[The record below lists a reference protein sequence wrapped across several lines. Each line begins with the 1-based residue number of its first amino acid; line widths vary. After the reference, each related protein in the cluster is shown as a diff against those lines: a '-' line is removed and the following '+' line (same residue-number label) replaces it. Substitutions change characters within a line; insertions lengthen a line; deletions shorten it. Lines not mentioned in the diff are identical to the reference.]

1 MSKKAKKQEPEPKFS
16 PRIKNKKATFN
27 YNLLEKIEA
36 GIVLEG
42 TEVKSLRLGRASLDE
57 AYCRIRNGEL
67 WMYGCNI
74 SLYEHGNINNHE
86 PVRPRKLLIHKRE
99 LDKMEV
105 KVNQKG
111 RTIVPTRIYFSR
123 GYAKVE
129 VAVAQGKSV
138 ADKRTTLKDKQVKK
152 DMDRAMRK
160 WR

>member
-1 MSKKAKKQEPEPKFS
+1 MSKKTKNQDQQQKFS
-16 PRIKNKKATFN
+16 PRIKNKKASFN

-86 PVRPRKLLIHKRE
+86 PARPRKLLLHKRE
-99 LDKMEV
+99 LDKIEV

-138 ADKRTTLKDKQVKK
+138 ADKRSTMKDKQAKK